1 MPLFATPSTKKFE
14 RERANM
20 VLERS
25 WREGEGR
32 LTQSRGWEAFG
43 GVGGRGGKGDIW
55 SQVSYLVAPLF
66 DVNKQVMSDPP
77 PLHQIS
83 FLEAFRREKR
93 ETVAIVL
100 FDYFIPTHNPRDK
113 KKIHQ
118 GYKIKQIISTNFQK
132 FIICRKHLNQVLNA
146 TCIIDQRK
154 FLLRPSEWSLA
165 WWNQRAASQTGVIK
179 A

>member
-1 MPLFATPSTKKFE
+1 MEELGAE
-14 RERANM
+14 
-20 VLERS
+20 
-25 WREGEGR
+25 EGR
-32 LTQSRGWEAFG
+32 EIFDPKSLIWLPRCLMSTQF
-43 GVGGRGGKGDIW
+43 
-55 SQVSYLVAPLF
+55 
-66 DVNKQVMSDPP
+66 VNKQVMSDPP